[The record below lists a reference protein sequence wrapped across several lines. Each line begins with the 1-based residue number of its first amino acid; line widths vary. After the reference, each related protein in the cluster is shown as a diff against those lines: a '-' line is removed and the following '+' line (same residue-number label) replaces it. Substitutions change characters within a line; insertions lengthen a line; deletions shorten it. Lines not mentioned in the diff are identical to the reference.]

1 MLKLLRP
8 YAGLIV
14 LLLLLALV
22 GNGLSLLL
30 PKIIG
35 GVIDGLSHQQFTME
49 KALWQFS
56 GITAL
61 VFILGYFQSILQIYA
76 SEKVA
81 RDLRTTLATKISK
94 QSTGFIAGQDPA
106 KLLTN
111 LTADVDAIKTFVA
124 QAIVS
129 IVSSLVIII
138 GAAIL
143 LFSIDWELGLIV
155 ICITSTIGV
164 TFYLVLKQVKALY
177 KKSREVI
184 DRLNKVIS
192 ESILAAFLIRVVNSQ
207 SLEYDKFLESSIK
220 GRDLGLS
227 ILRLFAWLIPIITF
241 TASIAALVILAY
253 GGHLVISG
261 RMSIGDLAAF
271 NSYLAMLIFP
281 ILVIGFMSNVIVQ
294 ATVSYG
300 RIAKVLDAPD
310 SLDLGTVD
318 VTLSGKINVSDVSL
332 SYGGKNVLKNISFEV
347 QAGSKVAIVGPT
359 VAGKTTLLSLLAG
372 MAIADSGEIRF
383 DGHLIQD
390 LKQDV
395 FYRQLAFVFQDSVMF
410 NMSLKENI
418 AFSTLVTDE
427 SLQKAIA
434 SAALTEFV
442 STLPDGLTTDVS
454 ERGLNLSGGQQQ
466 RIMLARALAIEP
478 RILLLDDFTARV
490 DQQTEKKILENIQLN
505 YPSLTLISV
514 TQKIAAVEDY
524 DQIIL
529 MMQGELLDKGTH
541 QELMGRSPEYIQ
553 LYQSQLSTSSYEL

>member
-35 GVIDGLSHQQFTME
+35 GVIDGLSHQQYTME

-61 VFILGYFQSILQIYA
+61 VFILGYFQSIIQIYA

-111 LTADVDAIKTFVA
+111 LTSDVDAIKTFVA

-143 LFSIDWELGLIV
+143 LFSIDWQLGLIV

-318 VTLSGKINVSDVSL
+318 VALSGNITVSDVSL

-390 LKQDV
+390 LKQDA

-442 STLPDGLTTDVS
+442 ATLPDGLTTDVS

-466 RIMLARALAIEP
+466 RIMLARALAIDP
-478 RILLLDDFTARV
+478 KILLLDDFTARV

-541 QELMGRSPEYIQ
+541 QELMARSPEYIQ

>member
-35 GVIDGLSHQQFTME
+35 GVIDGLSHQQFTLE
-49 KALWQFS
+49 KAMWQFS

-61 VFILGYFQSILQIYA
+61 VFILGYFQSIIQIYA

-81 RDLRTTLATKISK
+81 RDLRTKLATKISK
-94 QSTGFIAGQDPA
+94 QSTGFIAQQDPA

-111 LTADVDAIKTFVA
+111 LTSDVDAIKTFVS

-155 ICITSTIGV
+155 ICITATIGV

-192 ESILAAFLIRVVNSQ
+192 ESILAAFLVRVVNSQ

-253 GGHLVISG
+253 GGHLVIYG
-261 RMSIGDLAAF
+261 QMSIGDLAAF

-310 SLDLGTVD
+310 SLDSGTID
-318 VTLSGKINVSDVSL
+318 VVLSGALTVAEVNL
-332 SYGGKNVLKNISFEV
+332 SYGGKNVLKNISFDV

-372 MAIADSGEIRF
+372 MAKADSGEIRF

-390 LKQDV
+390 LKQDA

-410 NMSLKENI
+410 NMSLKENM

-434 SAALTEFV
+434 SAALTEFIA
-442 STLPDGLTTDVS
+442 TLPEGLNTDVS

-466 RIMLARALAIEP
+466 RIMLARALAIDP
-478 RILLLDDFTARV
+478 KILLLDDFTARV
-490 DQQTEKKILENIQLN
+490 DQQTEKKILENIQHN
-505 YPSLTLISV
+505 YPALTLISV

-541 QELMGRSPEYIQ
+541 QELMSRSPEYIQ

>member
-35 GVIDGLSHQQFTME
+35 GVIDGLSHQQYTME

-61 VFILGYFQSILQIYA
+61 VFILGYFQSIIQVYA

-111 LTADVDAIKTFVA
+111 LTSDVDAIKTFVA

-143 LFSIDWELGLIV
+143 LFSIDWQLGLIV
-155 ICITSTIGV
+155 ICITATIGV

-318 VTLSGKINVSDVSL
+318 VTLSGRITVSEVSL

-347 QAGSKVAIVGPT
+347 KPGSKVAIVGPT

-442 STLPDGLTTDVS
+442 ATLPDGLTTDVS

-466 RIMLARALAIEP
+466 RIMLARALAIDP
-478 RILLLDDFTARV
+478 KILLLDDFTARV
-490 DQQTEKKILENIQLN
+490 DQQTEKKILENIQTN

>member
-35 GVIDGLSHQQFTME
+35 GVIDGLSHQQYTME

-61 VFILGYFQSILQIYA
+61 VFILGYFQSVLQIYA

-111 LTADVDAIKTFVA
+111 LTSDVDAIKTFVA

-143 LFSIDWELGLIV
+143 LFSIDWQLGLIV
-155 ICITSTIGV
+155 ICITATIGV

-318 VTLSGKINVSDVSL
+318 VTLSGKITVSEVSL
-332 SYGGKNVLKNISFEV
+332 SYGGKKVLQNISFEV
-347 QAGSKVAIVGPT
+347 KPGSKVAIVGPT

-390 LKQDV
+390 LKQDA

-442 STLPDGLTTDVS
+442 ATLPDGLTTDVS

-466 RIMLARALAIEP
+466 RIMLARALAIDP
-478 RILLLDDFTARV
+478 KILLLDDFTARV
-490 DQQTEKKILENIQLN
+490 DQQTEKKILENIQTN